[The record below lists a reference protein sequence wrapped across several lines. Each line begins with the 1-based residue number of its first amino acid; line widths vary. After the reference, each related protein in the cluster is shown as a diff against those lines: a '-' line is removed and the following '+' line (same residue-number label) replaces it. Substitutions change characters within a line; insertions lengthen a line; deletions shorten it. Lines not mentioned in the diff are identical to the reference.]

1 METSSYHLH
10 ISQADLLVFSD
21 KENYCVYF
29 RVHLYINKMR
39 SKQFYLFHSA
49 SVYNNLEL
57 CLSKGLG
64 SARICCVYYTF
75 SDSMGCVG
83 TAGLGFTR
91 VLDGFRRIMNTAD
104 SFSIYTQI

>member
-39 SKQFYLFHSA
+39 S
-49 SVYNNLEL
+49 NNIEL

-64 SARICCVYYTF
+64 STRICCVYYTF